1 LRLPYTRLFAVS
13 RIGSPH
19 ARVVVQVTRLIAT
32 ALCVAA
38 LVGCG
43 STIVTRLHTR
53 DVVLSFPI
61 DKENQARRL
70 EKELKMSPTEPGG
83 WGKSASALV
92 RWAGADAE
100 RLTLAA
106 ESLLLARARGSQ
118 EISGFSL
125 ASMDLSWRSLRFS
138 GVPPS
143 QWLETPATRR
153 TIAIYNAALDR
164 FVAIHGNDLARGGD
178 DNFWIP
184 LGVIEV
190 STEFV
195 ANPPYRAGYFDTFIL
210 ADHVSIR
217 GMGKRV
223 RTSGL
228 GVALV
233 GLRERTP
240 EREKEMFYQPAG
252 RGIYAPFAAVAEFDS
267 EPVAEARIR
276 LIDLNRNSTITTA
289 GGRVAL
295 SGDFTAPFALSF
307 RGINDLMMGI
317 SGIINVEKR
326 EKDAGLYLTE
336 PLILIASRS

>member
-1 LRLPYTRLFAVS
+1 
-13 RIGSPH
+13 
-19 ARVVVQVTRLIAT
+19 VV
-32 ALCVAA
+32 CVVGLA
-38 LVGCG
+38 GCG

-83 WGKSASALV
+83 WGASASALV

-178 DNFWIP
+178 DNFWTP

-252 RGIYAPFAAVAEFDS
+252 
-267 EPVAEARIR
+267 EAFTHHLRRLRNLIR
-276 LIDLNRNSTITTA
+276 
-289 GGRVAL
+289 
-295 SGDFTAPFALSF
+295 
-307 RGINDLMMGI
+307 
-317 SGIINVEKR
+317 
-326 EKDAGLYLTE
+326 
-336 PLILIASRS
+336 SR

>member
-1 LRLPYTRLFAVS
+1 MRRRLGR
-13 RIGSPH
+13 
-19 ARVVVQVTRLIAT
+19 
-32 ALCVAA
+32 
-38 LVGCG
+38 CG

-83 WGKSASALV
+83 WEASASALV

-195 ANPPYRAGYFDTFIL
+195 ANPPYRAGYFDTFIWPTTSVFEEW
-210 ADHVSIR
+210 AKESEQVAWVWPWWVCASERPSVKRRCSINR
-217 GMGKRV
+217 QGEAF
-223 RTSGL
+223 THH
-228 GVALV
+228 
-233 GLRERTP
+233 LRRL
-240 EREKEMFYQPAG
+240 RNLIRAG
-252 RGIYAPFAAVAEFDS
+252 
-267 EPVAEARIR
+267 
-276 LIDLNRNSTITTA
+276 
-289 GGRVAL
+289 
-295 SGDFTAPFALSF
+295 
-307 RGINDLMMGI
+307 
-317 SGIINVEKR
+317 
-326 EKDAGLYLTE
+326 
-336 PLILIASRS
+336 SRSSHPIDRSKP